1 MFQGLPQTVHQ
12 ALFRA
17 FAHHQMVNHQVDI
30 VNLVSVE
37 LHIELHALDD
47 PVDTTFNESLFTD
60 GLKQFFVV
68 AFAAFHQRGQQ
79 SDIFA

>member
-1 MFQGLPQTVHQ
+1 
-12 ALFRA
+12 
-17 FAHHQMVNHQVDI
+17 MVDYQIDI

-47 PVDTTFNESLFTD
+47 PVDTTFDETLFPN